1 MENYKTIEV
10 LKSLVKIN
18 NDRIEGYETAIKE
31 TVEEDLKTIFSRF
44 AQTSHKC
51 KDELVDEIYKL
62 GGDPDEGE
70 HAIGRFF
77 GVWSDMKV
85 ALAEHDRKTIFDSC
99 EFGEDITIA
108 TYGKALY
115 DVTHLSIGLHNM
127 VQMQYGLIKI
137 DRVRINA
144 MRETL
149 PIRSLV
155 IYSPI
160 FVKYNKEQ
168 EAGPFL
174 PEIKFLG
181 TSIQIK

>member
-1 MENYKTIEV
+1 MEISNTIDI
-10 LKSLVKIN
+10 LNKLVKVN
-18 NDRIEGYETAIKE
+18 NERIEGYETALKE
-31 TVEEDLKTIFSRF
+31 TFEEDLKSLFTRF
-44 AQTSHKC
+44 AHTSHNC
-51 KDELVDEIYKL
+51 KDELIDEIYKL
-62 GGDPDEGE
+62 GGDPDEGQ
-70 HAIGRFF
+70 HAPGRFF
-77 GVWSDMKV
+77 GVWIDMKV

-99 EFGEDITIA
+99 EFGEDMTIA
-108 TYGKALY
+108 SYGKVLDDA
-115 DVTHLSIGLHNM
+115 TNLSIELHNM